1 MIESPDLAR
10 GLRVGVLG
18 GSFNPAHQGHLEISQ
33 AARRALG
40 LDRVW
45 WLVSPQNPLKDP
57 GQYASLDQRLDG
69 ARAFAAGRPWLSVS
83 DYERVRGTQY
93 TADTLAALRRDYPQ
107 TRLVWMMGADNLA
120 QFHHWARWQEIA
132 AMVPLCVVSRPGST
146 LAALKSPA
154 ALRLARARVPLSQ
167 ARSLADRPAP
177 AWIFLP
183 LVHNPISSTALRK
196 RGV

>member
-18 GSFNPAHQGHLEISQ
+18 GSFNPAHEGHLEISQ

-57 GQYASLDQRLDG
+57 GQYASLDQRLAR
-69 ARAFAAGRPWLSVS
+69 ARAFSAGRPWLSVS
-83 DYERVRGTQY
+83 DYERVRGTRY
-93 TADTLAALRRDYPQ
+93 TADTLSALRRDYPQ
-107 TRLVWMMGADNLA
+107 TRLVWIMGADNLA
-120 QFHHWARWQEIA
+120 GFHHWARWREIA

-154 ALRLARARVPLSQ
+154 AQRLARARVPLSQ
-167 ARSLADRPAP
+167 ARSLADQMPP